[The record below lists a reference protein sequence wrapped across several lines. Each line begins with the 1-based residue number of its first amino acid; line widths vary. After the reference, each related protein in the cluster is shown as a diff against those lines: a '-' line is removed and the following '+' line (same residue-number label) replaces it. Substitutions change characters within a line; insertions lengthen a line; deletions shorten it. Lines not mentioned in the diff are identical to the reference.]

1 MTNNKFPATNV
12 GDLENLIRKRLRI
25 GMILLSLAVALMAT
39 VWITRTAA
47 SAATQPAAK
56 SELLSPI
63 WTIEEVENSRYFY
76 EMRDRSLAYNSVNG
90 HLYYAYGGDHLYFAD
105 FNGTTWNSEVVDNNP
120 EVGSFASLAVDQS
133 GNPHIAYYD
142 ATNGTL
148 KYATKFYGT
157 WFISTLDTPTM
168 MTTGSGEA
176 RTPID
181 PLVGPDIPVSKPWLN
196 EEFVSDSSSLLA
208 ASGATRGVG
217 QYTSI
222 AIDSQNRPHISYYQ
236 FDLEDRNYNH
246 LKYAHWNGSTWKIEL
261 IQEPGSAG
269 NKAEG
274 KYSSIALDKDDHPH
288 IAFLDDD
295 YDDLR
300 HAYIGDGGRW
310 NWENIAD
317 GPYHGN
323 VGGWVSIAYDKTNNT
338 CHISFYAKSSGGL
351 WYAKGTKCN
360 KPPATSGRNWTVVTA
375 DTAGDVGMYSSL
387 ILHSGVYI
395 SYYDATNGNLKLAH
409 STDGTSWSKSVISGT
424 NVNVGLYTS
433 LAIDDDDHLHITF
446 FNVSYGLL
454 QEAYQGGASKWA
466 FRTIDENHDVGL
478 ASSLDLDS
486 TGRPFISYLD
496 DSPNDLKMAERI
508 GPATWLTSLVTGTN
522 QIGSYTSLKVDST
535 GKPHIAFY
543 DATRE
548 DLNYAEWNG
557 SAWAFTSVD
566 RNGDVGQYPS
576 LALDINDKPFISYYD
591 ATKKRLLLA
600 HWDIVASKWITAPVD
615 QSTLNPPDINVGK
628 FTSIALDNTA
638 QPNTKVFISYYEDAP
653 NYRLKMAYRNIAL
666 GPPEWRIYVVDDITD
681 SEVGQFTSLALT
693 NSWQPRI
700 AYYEKTHTY
709 LKYAEGNWNVITHTF
724 DFNTET
730 VHKVVHYDIG
740 KYASLGLDSLDR
752 PHISYYLFDTDGTH
766 QGDLM
771 YARKLA
777 GVWEIYTVDSNGD
790 VGLFTSIAIDS
801 TDHPHIS
808 YYDKTEGELKY
819 ATDEPPVVYTNF
831 IYIPFIG
838 Q

>member
-1 MTNNKFPATNV
+1 MLKNKFPATIV
-12 GDLENLIRKRLRI
+12 GGLENLTRKRLRI
-25 GMILLSLAVALMAT
+25 AMILLSLVVALIAT

-56 SELLSPI
+56 SDLLSAS
-63 WTIEEVENSRYFY
+63 WTIEQVENNRYFY
-76 EMRDRSLAYNSVNG
+76 EMRDRSLAYDAINE
-90 HLYYAYGGDHLYFAD
+90 HLYYAYGGDHLYFAEFD
-105 FNGTTWNSEVVDNNP
+105 GTNWNSEVVDNSP
-120 EVGSFASLAVDQS
+120 AVGSFASLAIDQA

-148 KYATKFYGT
+148 KYATKFFGT

-168 MTTGSGEA
+168 MSTGASEA
-176 RTPID
+176 RQPID
-181 PLVGPDIPVSKPWLN
+181 PLVGPDLPVSKPWLN
-196 EEFVSDSSSLLA
+196 EEFVSDSSTLLA

-236 FDLEDRNYNH
+236 FDLNDRNYNH
-246 LKYAHWNGSTWKIEL
+246 LKYAYWDGSSWKIKL
-261 IQEPGSAG
+261 VQEPDAAG

-274 KYSSIALDKDDHPH
+274 KYSSIALDGLDHPH

-300 HAYIGDGGRW
+300 HAYIGDKGRW

-323 VGGWVSIAYDKTNNT
+323 VGGWVSIAIDNANN
-338 CHISFYAKSSGGL
+338 CHISFYAKTSGGL
-351 WYAKGTKCN
+351 WYAKGTKCSN
-360 KPPATSGRNWTVVTA
+360 PDAPGRAWTVVKA
-375 DTAGDVGMYSSL
+375 DDTAADVGLYSSL
-387 ILHSGVYI
+387 FLHSGINI

-409 STDGTSWSKSVISGT
+409 STDGTSWSRSVISGT
-424 NVNVGLYTS
+424 KVNVGLYTS
-433 LAIDDDDHLHITF
+433 LVMDNDHKLHITF

-454 QEAYQGGASKWA
+454 QEAYQGGTGKWS

-478 ASSLDLDS
+478 ATSLDLDS
-486 TGRPFISYLD
+486 TDKPFISYLD
-496 DSPNDLKMAERI
+496 DSPNDLKMAERT
-508 GPATWLTSLVTGTN
+508 GPATWATSRVTGTN
-522 QIGSYTSLKVDST
+522 SIGSYTSLKIDST
-535 GKPHIAFY
+535 GKPRIAFY
-543 DATRE
+543 DATRK

-591 ATKKRLLLA
+591 ATEKRLLLA
-600 HWDIVASKWITAPVD
+600 YWNISASKWITTPVD
-615 QSTLNPPDINVGK
+615 QSTFSPPDINVGK
-628 FTSIALDNTA
+628 FSSIALDNTA
-638 QPNTKVFISYYEDAP
+638 QPLTKVFISYYEDAP

-666 GPPEWRIYVVDDITD
+666 GPPEWRKYVVDDITD

-709 LKYAEGNWNVITHTF
+709 LKYAEGTWTGSTF
-724 DFNTET
+724 TFNTET
-730 VHKVVHYDIG
+730 VHKVDHYDIG
-740 KYASLGLDSLDR
+740 KYASLGLDSSNQ
-752 PHISYYLFDTDGTH
+752 PHISYYFFDSEGTH
-766 QGDLM
+766 EGDLM
-771 YARKLA
+771 YARKVG
-777 GVWEIYTVDSNGD
+777 GVWEKYTVDSDGD
-790 VGLFTSIAIDS
+790 VGLFTSIAIDGA
-801 TDHPHIS
+801 DLPHIS
-808 YYDKTEGELKY
+808 YYDKTLGELKY
-819 ATDEPPVVYTNF
+819 AFDPILPSYTNF
-831 IYIPFIG
+831 IYLPSIM